1 MVLYGTMRQVKFY
14 IDDERYEQLRRLA
27 EEHGL
32 TVPALVRSLVLRALS
47 GEERELEEVVGRLEE
62 RVAQLTREVGRLG
75 VELALLAKRVEKLE
89 RERRGGA

>member
-1 MVLYGTMRQVKFY
+1 MRQVKFY

-27 EEHGL
+27 EERGL

>member
-1 MVLYGTMRQVKFY
+1 MRQVKFY

-27 EEHGL
+27 EERGL
-32 TVPALVRSLVLRALS
+32 TVPALVRSLVLGALS
-47 GEERELEEVVGRLEE
+47 AEGRELEEVVGRLEE

-89 RERRGGA
+89 RERRGEA

>member
-1 MVLYGTMRQVKFY
+1 MRQVKFY

-27 EEHGL
+27 EERGL
-32 TVPALVRSLVLRALS
+32 TVPALVRGLVLRALS

>member
-1 MVLYGTMRQVKFY
+1 MRRQVKFY
-14 IDDERYEQLRRLA
+14 IDDEHYEQLRRLA
-27 EEHGL
+27 EERGL
-32 TVPALVRSLVLRALS
+32 TVPALVKGLVLEALS

-89 RERRGGA
+89 RERRGEA